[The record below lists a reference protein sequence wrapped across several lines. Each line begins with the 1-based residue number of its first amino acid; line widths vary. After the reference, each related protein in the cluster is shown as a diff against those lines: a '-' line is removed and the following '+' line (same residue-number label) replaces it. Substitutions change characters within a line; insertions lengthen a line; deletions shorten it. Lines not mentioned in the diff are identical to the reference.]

1 MIKTYEELQSWI
13 ILDQWSRVSWLFICC
28 RCFDDI
34 IEWLMFIVHAPWPRS
49 AMNSHCLWH
58 DNILQSQP
66 FDLQIHPVTIVTQ
79 AHISFANS
87 INLDPHIK
95 KASKSMEG
103 VGGTFG
109 LTRKASPRRWD
120 CSIQS
125 PADHLSYIGG
135 ECQEAKM
142 ILLDLVLYNM
152 FSGKKRQT
160 SAKNMHNCPP
170 TSAWLMIRS
179 W

>member
-1 MIKTYEELQSWI
+1 
-13 ILDQWSRVSWLFICC
+13 
-28 RCFDDI
+28 
-34 IEWLMFIVHAPWPRS
+34 MFIVHAPWPRS

-66 FDLQIHPVTIVTQ
+66 FDLQIHPVTIYYTSTYFFRKQYQLGSSHQKGVQ
-79 AHISFANS
+79 IHGRGRRNIWIDPEGFAS
-87 INLDPHIK
+87 
-95 KASKSMEG
+95 E
-103 VGGTFG
+103 T
-109 LTRKASPRRWD
+109 RRWD

-179 W
+179 